1 MRFDKRIHFITESP
15 GGYNPVT
22 GEYDEKTETVVTKP
36 CNLSPLGITRTNEQF
51 GQIDKKIT
59 VARLQHPYKDQFDF
73 IRLGKSTQKYDIKRQ
88 SDYRKGVF
96 YLESDPIA

>member
-1 MRFDKRIHFITESP
+1 MRFNKRIHFVTESP

-36 CNLSPLGITRTNEQF
+36 CNLSALGVTRSNELF
-51 GQIDKKIT
+51 GQLDTRIT
-59 VARLQHPYKDQFDF
+59 IARLQYPYTKDFDF
-73 IRLGKSTQKYDIKRQ
+73 IRLNNSPQKYDIKRQ

-96 YLESDPIA
+96 YLEGSP